1 MSKPEKAVIVN
12 NFIFANFNHN
22 PVVWHFCSGNSTK
35 KTEKIQKR
43 YFRILLDVYE
53 SDYDASSEKSGEAT
67 MDCKRSRTLAI
78 EIFKTIN
85 NINSKFM
92 KNTKSNLK

>member
-1 MSKPEKAVIVN
+1 MLIIS

-22 PVVWHFCSGNSTK
+22 PVVWHFFSGNSAK
-35 KTEKIQKR
+35 KTEKIQKW

-53 SDYDASSEKSGEAT
+53 SDYDGSLEKSGEAA
-67 MDCKRSRTLAI
+67 MDCKRSRILAT

-85 NINSKFM
+85 NINTNFM

>member
-22 PVVWHFCSGNSTK
+22 PVVWYFCSGNSTK

-53 SDYDASSEKSGEAT
+53 SDYDHHQRKVAKRQWTASARE
-67 MDCKRSRTLAI
+67 LLQ
-78 EIFKTIN
+78 
-85 NINSKFM
+85 
-92 KNTKSNLK
+92 LKYLRL